1 MSSATI
7 RRPRLV
13 WPWVLLGLVLLG
25 AANGH
30 LVYVAL
36 TSQPDC
42 VAHVRPGEG
51 DPQRGV
57 FGAARS
63 SCTPQAAGGRAS

>member
-1 MSSATI
+1 MSRILTTRGPQ
-7 RRPRLV
+7 RRVAIWLLV
-13 WPWVLLGLVLLG
+13 GVGVVALV

-30 LVYVAL
+30 LLYVAM

-51 DPQRGV
+51 TGPHNR
-57 FGAARS
+57 FSAAKS
-63 SCTPQAAGGRAS
+63 SCTPG